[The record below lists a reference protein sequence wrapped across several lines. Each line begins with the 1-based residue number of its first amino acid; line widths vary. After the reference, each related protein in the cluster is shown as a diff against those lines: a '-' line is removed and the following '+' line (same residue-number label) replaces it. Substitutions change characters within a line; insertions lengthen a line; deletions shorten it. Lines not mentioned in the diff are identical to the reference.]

1 MSKKLAVDKLISSLL
16 GSLSPRQKEVIESR
30 FGLKNKAKMTLAE
43 IGDKYGVTRE
53 RIRQIEALALTA
65 LNKKAGELGEF
76 TSFVS
81 AHLAKM
87 GGVRRDDLLSTDL
100 QDSQNKINFL
110 MEVSGQFKYSA
121 IDNTSHSFW
130 YVNDEARQKSE
141 SFIGH
146 LIEVLVANG
155 DWKNE
160 MKATFAENYL
170 SLSKKF
176 SRNSYGDFGLA
187 EWEHINPKTA
197 RDWAFLVLK
206 KAQKPMHFT
215 QLAKAINVMRKG
227 KVTNIQ
233 TVHNELIKDKRFVLV
248 GRGIYGLE
256 EFNLVAGT
264 CREVIAK
271 VLKEHGPQNSKNII
285 KLVTAKRDFKDN
297 TLILNLQNKEH
308 FVRMSDGRYTLKQ
321 A

>member
-1 MSKKLAVDKLISSLL
+1 MGKKLVIDKLISNLL
-16 GSLSPRQKEVIESR
+16 AGLSPRQKEVIESR

-43 IGDKYGVTRE
+43 IGDKHGVTRE
-53 RIRQIEALALTA
+53 RIRQIEALALVA
-65 LNKKAGELGEF
+65 LNKKIGELGEF
-76 TSFVS
+76 VSFVS
-81 AHLAKM
+81 SHLNKF
-87 GGVRRDDLLSTDL
+87 GGVRRDDLLSVDL
-100 QDSQNKINFL
+100 QDAPNKINFL
-110 MEVSGQFKYSA
+110 MEVSGQFKYSVA
-121 IDNTSHSFW
+121 ENTSHSFW
-130 YVNDEARQKSE
+130 FVNDEARQKVD
-141 SFIGH
+141 SFINR
-146 LIEVLVANG
+146 LTEVLVANG

-160 MKATFAENYL
+160 MKMAFANNYL

-176 SRNSYGDFGLA
+176 STNTYGEFGLV
-187 EWEHINPKTA
+187 EWPHINPKTA

-215 QLAKAINVMRKG
+215 QLAKSINTMRKG
-227 KVTNIQ
+227 RVTNIQ

-285 KLVTAKRDFKDN
+285 KLVTAKRDFKEN
-297 TLILNLQNKEH
+297 TLVLNLQNKEH
-308 FVRMSDGRYTLKQ
+308 FVRLSDGRYTLKQ